1 MVSLGRDCQKRFF
14 KLSDNE
20 SLKNDANFQNQWFK
34 NDLVPPPGKKKISP
48 VQQNLEAI
56 KAYAYGAFDK
66 IDANGNGYIERDELL
81 AVFEDDS
88 VSMKDKSFIM
98 FLLNNQKEIAD
109 SAKEGSGE
117 QQDGISRLDLEMYF
131 KIVIGRLSA
140 P

>member
-1 MVSLGRDCQKRFF
+1 M
-14 KLSDNE
+14 SDNE
-20 SLKNDANFQNQWFK
+20 SLKQDANFQNEWFK
-34 NDLVPPPGKKKISP
+34 NDLQPPPGKKKVSP

-56 KAYAYGAFDK
+56 KAYAYDAFDK

-81 AVFEDDS
+81 AIFEDDS

-98 FLLNNQKEIAD
+98 FLLNNHKEIAD
-109 SAKEGSGE
+109 AAVEGSGQ
-117 QQDGISRLDLEMYF
+117 QQDGISRIDLDMYF